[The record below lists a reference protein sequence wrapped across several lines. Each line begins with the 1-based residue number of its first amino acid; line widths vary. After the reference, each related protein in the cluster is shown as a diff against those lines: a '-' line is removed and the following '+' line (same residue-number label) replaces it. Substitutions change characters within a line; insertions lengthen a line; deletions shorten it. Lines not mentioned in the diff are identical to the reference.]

1 MKIKFSIIV
10 LLCLFTSSLLFSQSN
25 LKDSLR
31 HEVIYKYSYQE
42 NDKDT
47 TSLKTEDM
55 ILKISKDF
63 SYYVSLNSMRIREM
77 SEAFEKTK
85 KMPTN
90 LNSISRAKIHHT
102 ILKNY
107 VKNEMTFSNM
117 FGMNYFSYSK
127 KIDSFKW
134 VLNDEKKDIIGY
146 SCQKATTSF
155 AGRDYTAWYAVD
167 IPISDG
173 PYKFSGLPG
182 LIFLI
187 YDTKKQYSF
196 EIISIKNTNAFFDT
210 KDPIY
215 SNIVT
220 SYDEYKTIENKFIK
234 KPSSMMNTSG
244 IQLPKEL
251 LDKADRRAKEKL
263 KYENN
268 PLELNEDDK

>member
-1 MKIKFSIIV
+1 
-10 LLCLFTSSLLFSQSN
+10 LYSQSD
-25 LKDSLR
+25 LKDTLR
-31 HEVIYKYSYQE
+31 YEIIYKYSYQE
-42 NDKDT
+42 NDTDT
-47 TSLKTEDM
+47 TNIKMEDM

-63 SYYVSLNSMRIREM
+63 SYYISLNSMRIREV

-85 KMPTN
+85 KMPSN
-90 LNSISRAKIHHT
+90 LNSITSPKIYHT

-117 FGMNYFSYSK
+117 FGMSYFSYSK
-127 KIDSFKW
+127 KIDSLKW
-134 VLNDEKKDIIGY
+134 TLNDEKKDIIGY

-155 AGRDYTAWYAVD
+155 AGRNYTAWFAVD

-173 PYKFSGLPG
+173 PYKFNGLPG
-182 LIFLI
+182 LIFTI

-196 EIISIKNTNAFFDT
+196 EITSIKNTNAFFDT

-215 SNIVT
+215 SNYVIT
-220 SYDEYKTIENKFIK
+220 YDEYKTIENKFIK
-234 KPSSMMNTSG
+234 KPSSMMNTGG

-263 KYENN
+263 KYQNN
-268 PLELNEDDK
+268 PMELKNDE

>member
-1 MKIKFSIIV
+1 MKLKIPFLV
-10 LLCLFTSSLLFSQSN
+10 LLAILSCSLIYSQNN

-31 HEVIYKYSYQE
+31 YEIIYKYSYQE
-42 NDKDT
+42 NDIDT
-47 TSLKTEDM
+47 TNIKKEDM

-63 SYYVSLNSMRIREM
+63 SYYISLNSMKIREM
-77 SEAFEKTK
+77 SEAYKKNK
-85 KMPTN
+85 KMPSN
-90 LNSISRAKIHHT
+90 MNSIARPKIHHT

-107 VKNEMTFSNM
+107 VKNEMIFSNM

-127 KIDSFKW
+127 KIDSLKW
-134 VLNDEKKDIIGY
+134 TLFDEKKEILGY

-155 AGRDYTAWYAVD
+155 AGRDYIAWFAVD

-173 PYKFSGLPG
+173 PYKFNGLPG
-182 LIFLI
+182 LIFSI
-187 YDTKKQYSF
+187 YDNKKQYSF
-196 EIISIKNTNAFFDT
+196 EIMSIKNTNAFFDT

-220 SYDEYKTIENKFIK
+220 SYDEYKSIEKKFK
-234 KPSSMMNTSG
+234 NKPSSMMNTGG

-251 LDKADRRAKEKL
+251 LDKADRRAKERL

-268 PLELNEDDK
+268 PMELKDDNE

>member
-1 MKIKFSIIV
+1 MKIKFLII
-10 LLCLFTSSLLFSQSN
+10 LLLGLFCSSLLYSQSD
-25 LKDSLR
+25 LKDTLR
-31 HEVIYKYSYQE
+31 YEIIYKYSYQE
-42 NDKDT
+42 NDTDT
-47 TSLKTEDM
+47 TNIKMEDM

-63 SYYVSLNSMRIREM
+63 SYYISLNSMRIREV

-85 KMPTN
+85 KMPSN
-90 LNSISRAKIHHT
+90 LNSITSPKIYHT

-117 FGMNYFSYSK
+117 FGMSYFSYSK
-127 KIDSFKW
+127 KIDSLKW
-134 VLNDEKKDIIGY
+134 TLNDEKKDIIGY

-155 AGRDYTAWYAVD
+155 AGRNYTAWFAVD

-173 PYKFSGLPG
+173 PYKFNGLPG
-182 LIFLI
+182 LIFTI

-196 EIISIKNTNAFFDT
+196 EITSIKNTNAFFDT

-215 SNIVT
+215 SNYVIT
-220 SYDEYKTIENKFIK
+220 YDEYKTIENKFIK
-234 KPSSMMNTSG
+234 KPSSMMNTGG

-263 KYENN
+263 KYQNN
-268 PLELNEDDK
+268 PMELKNDE